1 MNVTPATRIK
11 QIDRTATRVIDGKAV
26 IVVIDRQELH
36 TLNEVGTMV
45 WELAAEER
53 SVAEVVEQVVGEFEV
68 EEAQALQ
75 DVTMF
80 VQELHGTGALE
91 VRV

>member
-1 MNVTPATRIK
+1 
-11 QIDRTATRVIDGKAV
+11 
-26 IVVIDRQELH
+26 
-36 TLNEVGTMV
+36 MV

-53 SVAEVVEQVVGEFEV
+53 SVAEVVERVVGEFEV
-68 EEAQALQ
+68 GEEQALQ
-75 DVTMF
+75 DVKTF

>member
-68 EEAQALQ
+68 GEEQALQ
-75 DVTMF
+75 DVTAF
-80 VQELHGTGALE
+80 VRELHGTGALE

>member
-53 SVAEVVEQVVGEFEV
+53 SVAEVVGQVVGAFEV
-68 EEAQALQ
+68 EEVQALQ
-75 DVTMF
+75 DVTAF